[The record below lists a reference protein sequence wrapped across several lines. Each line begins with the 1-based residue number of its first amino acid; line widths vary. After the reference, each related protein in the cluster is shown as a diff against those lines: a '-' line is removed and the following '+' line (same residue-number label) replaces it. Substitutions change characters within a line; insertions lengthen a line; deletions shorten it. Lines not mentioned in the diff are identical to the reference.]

1 MTKRKACVHLLI
13 WLLALFLAAPQ
24 GLVAQPAAP
33 QPTGGKQQPAAGQK
47 TFKQEEL
54 EALVA
59 PIALYPDDVLV
70 QVLMASTYPL
80 EVVQAAR
87 FAKTNQNLKGE
98 QLTAA
103 LEKQTW
109 DPSVKSLVNFP
120 TVLDMM
126 NEKLDWTQTLG
137 DAVLAQQKDV
147 MAAVQRLRK
156 KAYDTGNLKSSKEL
170 TVKVDTAY
178 QVAQPSGQ
186 GAPAPSAPPPQ
197 EAQQP
202 QQVIVIQSTSPQ
214 TVYVPAYNPTVV
226 YGVWAYPAYPP
237 YPVYPAYYAPGAAAF
252 TFAAGVAVGA
262 AWGYAWGG
270 ANWHGGDVDIDVN
283 RNTNINNNI
292 DRSKYQ
298 NNVTRGEGGQGKGQW
313 QHNPESRK
321 GVAYRDQNT
330 ANKYNK
336 GQSPSAGTRDSY
348 RGRQDTAGAGG
359 RQDAGRGGPQAG
371 TMDRPAGDRGAGDRG
386 GPQAGTMD
394 RPAGDRGAGDRGGA
408 RQASAQPRDT
418 SAFSGSDRGGQTR
431 EASSRGNDSLSSS
444 QRGGGGDRGGG
455 GGFSGG
461 GGRSGGGGGGG
472 GGASRGG
479 GGGGGGR
486 GGGGGGGRR

>member
-1 MTKRKACVHLLI
+1 MNKKRVFVHILIGLLI
-13 WLLALFLAAPQ
+13 ALLAAPQ
-24 GLVAQPAAP
+24 GLIAQPTAP
-33 QPTGGKQQPAAGQK
+33 QPAGGQQQPAGAQK

-54 EALVA
+54 EALCA
-59 PIALYPDDVLV
+59 PIALYPDDLLA
-70 QVLMASTYPL
+70 QVFMASTYPL

-87 FAKTNQNLKGE
+87 WVKANPNVKGE

-147 MAAVQRLRK
+147 MNTVQILRK
-156 KAYDTGNLKSSKEL
+156 KAYDAGNLKSSKEM
-170 TVKVDTAY
+170 TVKVDTAS
-178 QVAQPSGQ
+178 QAAQPSGQ
-186 GAPAPSAPPPQ
+186 GAPP
-197 EAQQP
+197 QQP
-202 QQVIVIQSTSPQ
+202 QVIVIQSPPQ

-237 YPVYPAYYAPGAAAF
+237 YPVYPPYYTPGAAAF
-252 TFAAGVAVGA
+252 TFAAGVAIGA

-270 ANWHGGDVDIDVN
+270 CNWHGGDVDIDVN

-292 DRSKYQ
+292 DRSKAQ
-298 NNVTRGEGGQGKGQW
+298 NKVTNAQGGKGQW

-330 ANKYNK
+330 AQKYNR
-336 GQSPSAGTRDSY
+336 GQSPSAGTRDAY

-359 RQDAGRGGPQAG
+359 RQDAGRGGAQAG
-371 TMDRPAGDRGAGDRG
+371 TMDRPAGDRGAGDRGAGDRG

-394 RPAGDRGAGDRGGA
+394 RGAGQDRGGA
-408 RQASAQPRDT
+408 RQASAQET
-418 SAFSGSDRGGQTR
+418 SGSETT
-431 EASSRGNDSLSSS
+431 
-444 QRGGGGDRGGG
+444 
-455 GGFSGG
+455 
-461 GGRSGGGGGGG
+461 
-472 GGASRGG
+472 
-479 GGGGGGR
+479 
-486 GGGGGGGRR
+486 